1 MQTFAVGLGM
11 DKHYFDHKFDRH
23 ITNFSALRSLDRRQA
38 ASSAGLYPQFH
49 IGPIGVQVQHGPKL
63 PPL

>member
-23 ITNFSALRSLDRRQA
+23 ITNFQRA
-38 ASSAGLYPQFH
+38 A
-49 IGPIGVQVQHGPKL
+49 VV
-63 PPL
+63 